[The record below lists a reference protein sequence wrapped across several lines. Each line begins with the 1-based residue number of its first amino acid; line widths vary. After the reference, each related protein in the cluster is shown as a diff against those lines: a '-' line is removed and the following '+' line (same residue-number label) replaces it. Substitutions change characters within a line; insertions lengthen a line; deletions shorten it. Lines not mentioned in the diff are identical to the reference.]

1 MHRHERDPEDTFET
15 PRQGLPKV
23 ETISNR
29 KPDAID
35 TKLGAG
41 SGKNQTDGKG
51 LIAHGSG
58 SRTCMG
64 ERINNVHGSLIPCH
78 IFLCIKKEMSESPS
92 RTLLTI
98 IVCWLIHVLKTCRI
112 KT

>member
-1 MHRHERDPEDTFET
+1 MHRHEHDPEDAFDTL
-15 PRQGLPKV
+15 RQGIPKA
-23 ETISNR
+23 EAISIR
-29 KPDAID
+29 KLDAID

-64 ERINNVHGSLIPCH
+64 ERINSVHGSLIPCH
-78 IFLCIKKEMSESPS
+78 MFYDINEKVRGS
-92 RTLLTI
+92 
-98 IVCWLIHVLKTCRI
+98 V
-112 KT
+112 

>member
-1 MHRHERDPEDTFET
+1 MHRHEHDPEDTFET

-64 ERINNVHGSLIPCH
+64 ERINSVHGSLIPCH
-78 IFLCIKKEMSESPS
+78 VFIKKEIKVRESVQIFTNNYCSLAISCP
-92 RTLLTI
+92 
-98 IVCWLIHVLKTCRI
+98 LKTIRI